1 MSKTVSLSFL
11 QKISKTTLKIMKKI
25 LINQEWEGNDS
36 MEEFY
41 NESSDDSYFV
51 KSSEDMEI

>member
-1 MSKTVSLSFL
+1 
-11 QKISKTTLKIMKKI
+11 MKKI